1 MKFSDKFDLIQNE
14 NISLKITEKVIG
26 SAEELPYYYYD
37 IYLKSE
43 AKQIGKISIRIGHN
57 KHSYYNGNIGYE
69 INENYR
75 GKKYSLE
82 ACSLVLQVAKHHN
95 MDYLYLTSDESNIP
109 SQKII
114 EYLGANYIETIK
126 PPKDYIFYHDGIP
139 AHKIYRLDL

>member
-57 KHSYYNGNIGYE
+57 KHSYYNGNIGM
-69 INENYR
+69 R
-75 GKKYSLE
+75 
-82 ACSLVLQVAKHHN
+82 
-95 MDYLYLTSDESNIP
+95 
-109 SQKII
+109 
-114 EYLGANYIETIK
+114 
-126 PPKDYIFYHDGIP
+126 
-139 AHKIYRLDL
+139 